1 MVWWL
6 IGISHPPLK
15 ILDPLLRAV
24 CELSLFSVEI
34 DQSNYH
40 YIKTNILKN
49 VGLKLAEDRT
59 QCQPVST
66 VFTVSNSQFQ

>member
-15 ILDPLLRAV
+15 ILDPPLRAF

-40 YIKTNILKN
+40 YIKNNILKN

-59 QCQPVST
+59 QSQLVTT
-66 VFTVSNSQFQ
+66 VLTVSNSQFQ

>member
-15 ILDPLLRAV
+15 ILDPPLKAV
-24 CELSLFSVEI
+24 SELSLFSVEI

-40 YIKTNILKN
+40 YI
-49 VGLKLAEDRT
+49 
-59 QCQPVST
+59 
-66 VFTVSNSQFQ
+66 

>member
-1 MVWWL
+1 MFWNDVGQLKRNYRMVWWL

-24 CELSLFSVEI
+24 CELSLFGVEI

-40 YIKTNILKN
+40 YI
-49 VGLKLAEDRT
+49 
-59 QCQPVST
+59 
-66 VFTVSNSQFQ
+66 